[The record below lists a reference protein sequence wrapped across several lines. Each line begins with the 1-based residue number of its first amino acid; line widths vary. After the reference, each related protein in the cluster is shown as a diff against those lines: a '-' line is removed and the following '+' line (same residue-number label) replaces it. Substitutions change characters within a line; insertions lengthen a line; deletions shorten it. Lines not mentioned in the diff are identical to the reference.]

1 MLKYEHS
8 DKSQFWIISQ
18 KFKEG
23 SCRKTDQVKMIIGS
37 KCVVQ
42 FYRKI
47 RQLNEEYCF

>member
-8 DKSQFWIISQ
+8 DKSQFWIKSQ

-23 SCRKTDQVKMIIGS
+23 SCRKTDQVNMIIGS